1 LPRVAAPP
9 KLQAGPFALIYDM
22 LLLNNLMP
30 ETQHPITIIGGGL
43 AGLTLGIGLRQKKI
57 PVCVLEAGHYPRHRV
72 CGEFISGRGQETLAR
87 LGLADKLSAAGAIPA
102 HTTVFFS
109 PRAKSAIRKMTEPA
123 WSISRY
129 ALDAFL
135 AAEFRALGG
144 ELHENERWR
153 GNEFEPGMVR
163 ATGRRVQPTESGWR
177 WFGLKVHARNVSL
190 DADLEMHLSPS
201 SYLGISRLNGGE
213 VNICGLFRRPSSGV
227 RRASLLPLLGGPRC
241 AERTSLVGKLAGG
254 GLGKP
259 LGRGQGESNTLDAPG
274 TPHLCGQPET
284 KTPALPPEGG
294 VPTAALPPKG
304 GVPALSRAEQARS
317 VSQLSKGSR
326 LKAEVQTILGQPG
339 SPRYERLANAV
350 FDEQS
355 FCSVAGLSLRPQ
367 RAAHSAECCI
377 GDGITMIPP
386 VTGNGMSMAFE
397 SAELAVEPLA
407 AYSRGELDWRATRET
422 IARLCDERFARR
434 LKWAWKV
441 QRLMF
446 LGPLQGVVVRF
457 IPRWEGLWRLL
468 LERTR

>member
-1 LPRVAAPP
+1 
-9 KLQAGPFALIYDM
+9 
-22 LLLNNLMP
+22 MP
-30 ETQHPITIIGGGL
+30 ETPHQITIVGGGL

-72 CGEFISGRGQETLAR
+72 CGEFISGSGQETLAR

-135 AAEFRALGG
+135 ADEFRALGG

-153 GNEFEPGMVR
+153 GNEFGPGMVR

-177 WFGLKVHARNVSL
+177 WFGLKVHARNVAL
-190 DADLEMHLSPS
+190 DADLEMHLAPS

-213 VNICGLFRRPSSGV
+213 VNICGLFRRPSTSAV
-227 RRASLLPLLGGPRC
+227 REPGI
-241 AERTSLVGKLAGG
+241 ER
-254 GLGKP
+254 
-259 LGRGQGESNTLDAPG
+259 EHLDI
-274 TPHLCGQPET
+274 
-284 KTPALPPEGG
+284 
-294 VPTAALPPKG
+294 PPKG
-304 GVPALSRAEQARS
+304 RDIALRCPRPRSSGRNPQTKDAPLGTFVPSPDAALGDGDGAARLSLPQLEEAARQRRPTEFEAEQARS
-317 VSQLSKGSR
+317 VSQLAKGSR

-407 AYSRGELDWRATRET
+407 AYSRGELDWRAMKET

-446 LGPLQGVVVRF
+446 LGPLQGVVVTF
-457 IPRWEGLWRLL
+457 LPRWEGLWRLL

>member
-1 LPRVAAPP
+1 
-9 KLQAGPFALIYDM
+9 
-22 LLLNNLMP
+22 MP
-30 ETQHPITIIGGGL
+30 ETRNPITIIGGGL
-43 AGLTLGIGLRQKKI
+43 SGLTLGIGLRQKKI

-87 LGLADKLSAAGAIPA
+87 LGLSDKLSAAGAIPA

-135 AAEFRALGG
+135 ADEFRTLGG

-153 GNEFEPGMVR
+153 GNEFADGMVR

-213 VNICGLFRRPSSGV
+213 VNICGLFRRPSAAAAE
-227 RRASLLPLLGGPRC
+227 RASLIPLLGGPRC

-259 LGRGQGESNTLDAPG
+259 LGRGEGERNTLDAPG
-274 TPHLCGQPET
+274 APHGTPPSGGSADVFVSGWPH
-284 KTPALPPEGG
+284 KTAS
-294 VPTAALPPKG
+294 LPPKG
-304 GVPALSRAEQARS
+304 GVPAPSQTEQARC

-326 LKAEVQTILGQPG
+326 LKAEVQTILGPPG

-355 FCSVAGLSLRPQ
+355 FCSIAGLSLRPQ
-367 RAAHSAECCI
+367 RAAQSAECCI

-397 SAELAVEPLA
+397 SAELAIEPLA
-407 AYSRGELDWRATRET
+407 AYSRGELDWQSARET

-434 LKWAWKV
+434 LKWAWQV

-457 IPRWEGLWRLL
+457 LPRWEGLWRLL